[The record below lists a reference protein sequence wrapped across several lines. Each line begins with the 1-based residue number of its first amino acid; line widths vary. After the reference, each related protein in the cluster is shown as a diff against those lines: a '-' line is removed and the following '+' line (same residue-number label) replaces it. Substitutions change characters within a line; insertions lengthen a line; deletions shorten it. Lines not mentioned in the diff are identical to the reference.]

1 MRDVIFRV
9 VVFSARE
16 LVSTDKVGRDPAIDF
31 FKALYEWTKGRI
43 EIYDLD
49 EVKKD
54 VKFRIEV
61 VDVYSHESVSFDD
74 EVDKC
79 VLIEDEG
86 KVFEFR
92 IIPHKLIERSGDV
105 VRVYFGLLEKYEEQT
120 MRIDGQNRRTFEEF
134 MKDELEG
141 FELYSQMVN
150 YLHPF
155 IVYNGVMIFLPPRA
169 VLTDIG
175 GILDILRMIRIKSIK
190 RAFSKVKAPLEVVA
204 MMDSDPFRGA
214 PTLSEYKNVM
224 KDLDKK
230 LSRRHPG
237 IFMHLRT
244 FLENNNAIYLGVHP
258 YRRANCIVYGG
269 ITPLKYILATFNN
282 ELKKYPK
289 LFDR

>member
-1 MRDVIFRV
+1 MCIRD
-9 VVFSARE
+9 S
-16 LVSTDKVGRDPAIDF
+16 
-31 FKALYEWTKGRI
+31 
-43 EIYDLD
+43 
-49 EVKKD
+49 
-54 VKFRIEV
+54 
-61 VDVYSHESVSFDD
+61 
-74 EVDKC
+74 
-79 VLIEDEG
+79 
-86 KVFEFR
+86 
-92 IIPHKLIERSGDV
+92 
-105 VRVYFGLLEKYEEQT
+105 
-120 MRIDGQNRRTFEEF
+120 
-134 MKDELEG
+134 
-141 FELYSQMVN
+141 
-150 YLHPF
+150 
-155 IVYNGVMIFLPPRA
+155 YNGVMIFLPPRA